1 MRDPTVSDEA
11 VRDPA
16 SFAEVSFAEVS
27 FAEAGHDVAMDDE
40 AVAALSLARTAR
52 VDVLAT
58 GYAGDRVAS
67 TVILVRDGDA
77 VVVIDPGMVAS
88 RSAILDPLAALAVS
102 PDQVTDVVLSHHHPD
117 HTINIALFE
126 HARVH
131 DFWAIYKDDVWED
144 RPAEGFAITPSI
156 RLIETPGHT
165 PQDITTLIGTPDGVV
180 AATHVWWTVDGP
192 ATDPFASDSAQLAA
206 SRQRV
211 LALAGLVIPG
221 HGAAFTPDD
230 TTPR

>member
-1 MRDPTVSDEA
+1 VPDAAVPDEA
-11 VRDPA
+11 LLVEA
-16 SFAEVSFAEVS
+16 VI
-27 FAEAGHDVAMDDE
+27 AEAGHDVAMDDE
-40 AVAALSLARTAR
+40 AVAALSLDRTAR

-131 DFWAIYKDDVWED
+131 DLWAIYKDDVWQD

-165 PQDITTLIGTPDGVV
+165 PQDITTLIGTPDVVV
-180 AATHVWWTVDGP
+180 AATHVWWTADGP

-211 LALAGLVIPG
+211 LAVAGLVIPG
-221 HGAAFTPDD
+221 HGPAFTPDAS
-230 TTPR
+230 TPR